1 MDLLLPD
8 SSVHLPSRA
17 LGRAGSASL
26 SPASGAEPHQQ
37 GWRSDGG
44 VDWTTW
50 WWGSALLAPEADVS
64 GGKEKGTLGPGS
76 SLAQCLHRV
85 FTVEAELF
93 WKALVRWEKAD
104 FIRPAPHSFFPAC
117 GSYYR
122 AKTGSEE
129 SLEAG
134 FLREAQG
141 LGSDCVP
148 PLRLGR

>member
-1 MDLLLPD
+1 MVGWTGPRSGGALLSWPLRQTF
-8 SSVHLPSRA
+8 LEG
-17 LGRAGSASL
+17 GRRELWAQGPPSL
-26 SPASGAEPHQQ
+26 S
-37 GWRSDGG
+37 
-44 VDWTTW
+44 
-50 WWGSALLAPEADVS
+50 
-64 GGKEKGTLGPGS
+64 
-76 SLAQCLHRV
+76 V
-85 FTVEAELF
+85 FTVCLDRRG
-93 WKALVRWEKAD
+93 KAVLESPGEVGEGRTLYAPPPTLSSP
-104 FIRPAPHSFFPAC
+104 PA